1 MMKFVVGI
9 MGFMLVPF
17 LIPFVAIE
25 AAYKHIKI
33 TIMEDVDG
41 SNK

>member
-9 MGFMLVPF
+9 IGFMLVPF

-25 AAYKHIKI
+25 AAYKFIKSS
-33 TIMEDVDG
+33 IMEE
-41 SNK
+41 

>member
-1 MMKFVVGI
+1 MIKLTVGLI
-9 MGFMLVPF
+9 GFMLVPF

-25 AAYKHIKI
+25 AAYKHIKYS
-33 TIMEDVDG
+33 IMEDTDG